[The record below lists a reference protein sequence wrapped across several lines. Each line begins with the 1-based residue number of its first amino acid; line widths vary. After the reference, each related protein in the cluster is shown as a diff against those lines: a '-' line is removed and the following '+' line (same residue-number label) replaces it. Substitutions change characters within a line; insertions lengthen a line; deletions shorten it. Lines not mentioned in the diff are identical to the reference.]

1 VLKSILIL
9 FFLLL
14 VISCSPYV
22 KNDSQSDP
30 NLYKNNILSDQEL
43 FELANNHISNDR
55 FEIALIE
62 LDKIE
67 VLFPSSKYSS
77 KSVLLK
83 AYIHFIKK
91 DYEKTRVISENFKRY
106 YPGNIDIVYANY
118 LEAMTYYVLIK
129 KSDYSPKNAEIALE
143 KFTFILNAYPN
154 NKYEIDIT
162 TKIKIIN
169 NNLAEGKLEKAKFYM
184 NRNNYNGALLY
195 LLEIFENH
203 SSSSTITETLYL
215 LSKIYYDIDEIEI
228 SKNYASILGYNFPD
242 SSWYNKSYK
251 LLNNLEDIKGD
262 EKWFEKY
269 NPLNILIDDQ
279 ENKSLNETNIQT
291 LK

>member
-1 VLKSILIL
+1 MLKSILIL

-14 VISCSPYV
+14 ISCSSYD
-22 KNDSQSDP
+22 KEGNQSDP
-30 NLYKNNILSDQEL
+30 NLYKNNTLSDKEL

-55 FEIALIE
+55 FETALIE

-67 VLFPSSKYSS
+67 VLFPSSKYTS
-77 KSVLLK
+77 KSILLT
-83 AYIHFIKK
+83 AYIHFLKK

-154 NKYEIDIT
+154 NKYEVDIT

-169 NNLAEGKLEKAKFYM
+169 NNLAEGKLEKAKFYI
-184 NRNNYNGALLY
+184 NKGNYNGALVY

-203 SSSSTITETLYL
+203 NTSSTITETLYL

-228 SKNYASILGYNFPD
+228 SKSYASILGYNFPD
-242 SSWYNKSYK
+242 SSWYSRSYK
-251 LLNNLEDIKGD
+251 LLNNLEDIKD
-262 EKWFEKY
+262 NEKWFEKY
-269 NPLNILIDDQ
+269 NPLNILIDDEKKQ
-279 ENKSLNETNIQT
+279 SSNDSNIQT